1 MTDQTSIP
9 DSEDSTFSRT
19 LLGRRRVIAFGLGA
33 AAMAIASPLRGALAA
48 MPQSGER
55 TLGLV
60 STHTNEKIMATYW
73 RNGVYDHGALKDI
86 NHVLRDHRSGEV
98 AQMDPNLLDLLAELH
113 RRTSSRKPFQIISGY
128 RSPKTNAMLA
138 SASGGGVAKR
148 SLHMDAKAID
158 IRLSDVALSDLRQT
172 ALGMKAGGV
181 GYYKR
186 SDFVHVDTGRVR
198 QW

>member
-1 MTDQTSIP
+1 MTDQISIP

-33 AAMAIASPLRGALAA
+33 AAMALASPLKGALAA

-55 TLGLV
+55 TLSLI
-60 STHTNEKIMATYW
+60 STHTNEKLMATYW
-73 RNGVYDHGALKDI
+73 RNGVYDTGALKDI
-86 NHVLRDHRSGEV
+86 DHVLRDHRSGEV
-98 AQMDPNLLDLLAELH
+98 ARMDPNLLDLLAELH
-113 RRTSSRKPFQIISGY
+113 RRTGSRKAFQIISGY
-128 RSPKTNAMLA
+128 RSHKTNAMLA
-138 SASGGGVAKR
+138 SASGGVAKR

-158 IRLSDVALSDLRQT
+158 IRLADVALSDLRQA

-181 GYYKR
+181 GYYKK